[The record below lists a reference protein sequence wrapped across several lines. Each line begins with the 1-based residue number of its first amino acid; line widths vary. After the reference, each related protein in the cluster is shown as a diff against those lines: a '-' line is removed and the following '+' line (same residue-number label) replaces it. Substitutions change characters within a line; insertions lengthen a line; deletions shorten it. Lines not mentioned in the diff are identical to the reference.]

1 MLPHLLA
8 PLALALA
15 GALAP
20 AAASA
25 APQDSPATAPERVEE
40 ARQALAEG
48 DFERAHVL
56 VQGLL
61 FRQRLEGALEL
72 ERAGRD
78 REALTALRR
87 AFALEPRPV
96 PALAEEARTR
106 IADRVLGAL
115 LERAEP
121 AVLGNDPRTA
131 LLLLDEALAIDARH
145 PRANH
150 LRARAALALGEEIG
164 EVFLFQDALAS
175 AESAAPSEPAARYYG
190 ARAARLLHYADGD
203 AAPLERSA
211 FLARALLAD
220 LAAGRLE
227 RGELPASPSPEQV
240 LAEALFDRF
249 RLARQNGETQRAQEL
264 EESTRAALE
273 TWLGNAP
280 DDEAPWRQL
289 AAYHEWAGDARGAAD
304 VLERGID
311 VLPEALPLHE
321 NLARLA
327 RGLGGPTET
336 VRIYTAIVERHG
348 SSALAHWFLA
358 QDQLESALERLD
370 ERTASAADFGRAAA
384 SFARARAL
392 NPEYAEAC
400 LGREAL
406 CRAGVGWV
414 HLWADE
420 LDTAERAFLS
430 MEETLPGG
438 LEWQYPGRL
447 FSGVDS
453 LNRLA
458 GRWYARSQDEELA
471 QSERDEALAQAGRIV
486 RALSEYR
493 PTDPALANDAG
504 FLNRDAAEALE
515 RSGSALV
522 ERGATQGRPELVEQ
536 GLALLARARETME
549 TSFAS
554 YVRASELSPDDARV
568 VNDTGLILTYYLRR
582 EPETA
587 RAYHERAIAVGL
599 PRIEAGTLAEDDDLH
614 TAVGDAYQNLGYLE
628 LCWRGDAAA
637 ALAPLE
643 ASMAHAPW
651 TRQDVPGFLIPLAR
665 HVVEGRLDA
674 ATVVAAY
681 AWAPGDAQAVLARA
695 AALRTLRAAFEG

>member
-1 MLPHLLA
+1 MLPLLV
-8 PLALALA
+8 PLALAWI
-15 GALAP
+15 GAFAP
-20 AAASA
+20 APPSTPQGDPSA
-25 APQDSPATAPERVEE
+25 PAPDAVEE
-40 ARQALAEG
+40 ARQALARG
-48 DFERAHVL
+48 DYERAHAL

-61 FRQRLEGALEL
+61 FRQRLEVALEL
-72 ERAGRD
+72 EQAGRD

-87 AFALEPRPV
+87 ALALDLRPV
-96 PALAEEARTR
+96 PAPAQAARAR
-106 IADRVLGAL
+106 IEGRVLAGL
-115 LERAEP
+115 LARAEP
-121 AVLGNDPRTA
+121 AVLANDARAA
-131 LLLLDEALAIDARH
+131 LPLLDEMLSIDAGH
-145 PRANH
+145 PRANL

-175 AESAAPSEPAARYYG
+175 AESAAPAEPAARYYG

-203 AAPLERSA
+203 PAPLERA
-211 FLARALLAD
+211 IFLARALLAD
-220 LAAGRLE
+220 LAAGRIE
-227 RGELPASPSPEQV
+227 RTGLPAAPGPEQV
-240 LAEALFDRF
+240 LAEALFDRY

-264 EESTRAALE
+264 AEGTRAALE
-273 TWLGNAP
+273 AWLGNAP

-289 AAYHEWAGDARGAAD
+289 AAYHEWAGDAREAAA

-321 NLARLA
+321 HLARLA
-327 RGLGGPTET
+327 RGLGGPAET
-336 VRIYTAIVERHG
+336 VRVYTAIVERHG

-358 QDQLESALERLD
+358 QDQLELALELLD
-370 ERTASAADFGRAAA
+370 ARVASPVDFGLAAA

-392 NPEYAEAC
+392 NPDYAEAC
-400 LGREAL
+400 KGREAL

-420 LDTAERAFLS
+420 LDTAERAFRS

-458 GRWYARSQDEELA
+458 GRWYARSQDEERPQA
-471 QSERDEALAQAGRIV
+471 ERDEALVQAARIV
-486 RALSEYR
+486 RSLTDYR
-493 PTDPALANDAG
+493 PTDPSLANDAG

-515 RSGSALV
+515 RGGSALV
-522 ERGATQGRPELVEQ
+522 ERGAAQGRPELVEQ
-536 GLALLARARETME
+536 GLGLLARARETME
-549 TSFAS
+549 ASYAS

-587 RAYHERAIAVGL
+587 RAYHQRAIAVGL
-599 PRIEAGTLAEDDDLH
+599 PRIEAGDLAQDDDLH

-637 ALAPLE
+637 ALLPLE

-651 TRQDVPGFLIPLAR
+651 TREDVPGFLLPLAR
-665 HVVEGRLDA
+665 HVLEGRLDA
-674 ATVVAAY
+674 ATVVTAHL
-681 AWAPGDAQAVLARA
+681 WAPTDAQTVLARA
-695 AALRTLRAAFEG
+695 AARRSVRAAFEG